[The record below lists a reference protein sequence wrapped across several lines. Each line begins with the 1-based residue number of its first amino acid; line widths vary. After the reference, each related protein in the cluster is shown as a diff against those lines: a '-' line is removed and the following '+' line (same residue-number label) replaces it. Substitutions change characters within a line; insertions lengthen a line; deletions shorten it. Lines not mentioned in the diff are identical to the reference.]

1 LVIWFYLA
9 QFKYIKSNSL
19 PTEKM
24 KQKHYTIPIFIPELA
39 CPFQCVFCNQQKITG
54 KQFIPDD
61 AEIINTIEAHLSSFK
76 EKNRRVEIG
85 FFGGSF
91 TGVPFNQQKHYLEII
106 QPFIQSGEVA
116 AIRVST
122 RPDYIGEKELDL
134 LKKYGV
140 QSIELGAQSFDEKV
154 LKQSFRGHTA
164 QQTEA
169 AAKAILKADF
179 QLGLQMMI
187 GLPGDSLQKALK
199 TARRIIELGVHTT
212 RIYPAVVI
220 KDTAMHQW
228 YEQGKYK
235 PLSLNEAV
243 DWTKQILPLFENAGV
258 KVLRVGLHPSEGL
271 LNGDELVAGP
281 FHPSFKELV
290 LTEIWGDLL
299 RPLAKTENPESI
311 QIQVPKGEMNT
322 AVGHQAKNKKYLLR
336 IFRKVK
342 FVEDEDLTGRNYTV
356 VAGR

>member
-1 LVIWFYLA
+1 M
-9 QFKYIKSNSL
+9 N
-19 PTEKM
+19 P
-24 KQKHYTIPIFIPELA
+24 KHYTIPIFIPELA

-54 KQFIPDD
+54 TKLIPDD
-61 AEIINTIEAHLSSFK
+61 AEIKSTIEAHLSSFK
-76 EKNRRVEIG
+76 EINRHVEIG

-91 TGVPFNQQKHYLEII
+91 TGIPFEQQKHYLEIV
-106 QPFIQSGEVA
+106 QPFLQSDEVA

-122 RPDYIGEKELDL
+122 RPDYIGEKELTL

-140 QSIELGAQSFDEKV
+140 KSIELGAQSFDEEV

-164 QQTEA
+164 KQTEV
-169 AAKAILKADF
+169 AAKAILEAGF

-187 GLPGDSLQKALK
+187 GLPGDSLQKAIN
-199 TARRIIELGVHTT
+199 TAKRIIELGAHTT

-235 PLSLNEAV
+235 PLSIEEAV
-243 DWTKQILPLFENAGV
+243 DWTKQILPLFEKAGV

-271 LNGDELVAGP
+271 LSGDELVAGP

-299 RPLAKTENPESI
+299 RPLLKTENPTDI
-311 QIQVPKGEMNT
+311 LIQVPKGEMNT
-322 AVGHQAKNKKYLLR
+322 AVGHQAKNKKMLLEK
-336 IFRKVK
+336 FRKLK
-342 FVEDEDLTGRNYTV
+342 FIEEKELERREFKV
-356 VAGR
+356 VFG

>member
-1 LVIWFYLA
+1 
-9 QFKYIKSNSL
+9 
-19 PTEKM
+19 M
-24 KQKHYTIPIFIPELA
+24 KPKHYTIPIFIPELA

-54 KQFIPDD
+54 IQLIPDD
-61 AEIINTIEAHLSSFK
+61 EEIRNTIKAHLSSFK
-76 EKNRRVEIG
+76 EKKRRVEIG

-91 TGVPFNQQKHYLEII
+91 TGVPFEQQKHYLEIV
-106 QPFIQSGEVA
+106 QPFLQSGEVA

-122 RPDYIGEKELDL
+122 RPDYIGEKELAL
-134 LKKYGV
+134 LKNYGV
-140 QSIELGAQSFDEKV
+140 QSIELGAQSFDDEV

-164 QQTEA
+164 RQTEVA
-169 AAKAILKADF
+169 AQAILVEGF

-187 GLPGDSLQKALK
+187 GLPGDSLPKALK
-199 TARRIIELGVHTT
+199 TAKRIIELGAHTT

-235 PLSLNEAV
+235 PLSLEIAIE
-243 DWTKQILPLFENAGV
+243 WTRQILPLFEKASV

-290 LTEIWGDLL
+290 LTEIWGGLL
-299 RPLAKTENPESI
+299 KPILKAENTESI
-311 QIQVPKGEMNT
+311 LIRVPPGQIN
-322 AVGHQAKNKKYLLR
+322 AAIGHQAKNKKMLLTK
-336 IFRKVK
+336 FRKVK
-342 FVEDEDLTGRNYTV
+342 FEEDGKLRKREFDV
-356 VAGR
+356 VVG